1 MQNAGWSG
9 IITVLIAGLIMGSV
23 LVPVKLVRKWAWE
36 NTWLVFSVC
45 AYLISP
51 WLVAYLTIPKLAAVY
66 GQTAST
72 VLIVT
77 CLLGFGWGL
86 AVVLLGIAVDLV
98 GLSISSALLYG
109 ASVAF
114 GSLGALC
121 LIDPSRL
128 FTAAGV
134 RVFAW
139 DLVLLV
145 GVICCAQ
152 AGRLRDPPA
161 THDRVRT
168 RRGVTIS
175 LIAGVLSTLFNI
187 VLAYGE
193 PIRRNAVAL
202 GADPNLASN
211 AIWSLAVSCGSLPS
225 ILWSFRLLQRNST
238 WKLYG
243 ISGAGR
249 NLAMSV
255 GMGAAWIVGTVLY
268 GVAAT
273 RLGRFGAAIGW
284 PVYMSVIIL
293 VGIAWGWLLGEWKAA
308 PRLSIHLLWAGV
320 AVQFFGITL
329 LSLAS

>member
-1 MQNAGWSG
+1 MQFESWAG
-9 IITVLIAGLIMGSV
+9 IATVLVAGVIMGSV
-23 LVPVKLVRKWAWE
+23 LVPLKLVKKWAWE
-36 NTWLVFSVC
+36 NTWLVFAAS

-51 WLVAYLTIPKLAAVY
+51 WLVAYLTIPNLAVVY
-66 GQTAST
+66 ENTGST
-72 VLIVT
+72 VVLVT
-77 CLLGFGWGL
+77 CFLGFGWGF
-86 AVVLLGIAVDLV
+86 AVVLLGLAVDLV

-109 ASVAF
+109 ASVAL

-128 FTAAGV
+128 FTIGGL
-134 RVFAW
+134 RVCAF

-145 GVICCAQ
+145 GVLSCAQ

-161 THDRVRT
+161 THDRVKA

-193 PIRRNAVAL
+193 PIRNNAIAL

-225 ILWSFRLLQRNST
+225 IAWAIRLLNRNSH
-238 WKLYG
+238 WRLFRGEGSGKN
-243 ISGAGR
+243 IS
-249 NLAMSV
+249 MSV
-255 GMGAAWIVGTVLY
+255 GMGAAWIAGTVLY
-268 GVAAT
+268 GVAAS

-293 VGIAWGWLLGEWKAA
+293 VGIAWGCLLGEWKTA
-308 PRLSIHLLWAGV
+308 PRLSIRLLWAGV
-320 AVQFFGITL
+320 AVQILGIVL
-329 LSLAS
+329 LSSAR

>member
-1 MQNAGWSG
+1 MQIEGWTG
-9 IITVLIAGLIMGSV
+9 MAIVLIAGAIMGSV

-36 NTWLVFSVC
+36 NTWLVFAAC

-66 GQTAST
+66 EHTGST
-72 VLIVT
+72 VTIVT
-77 CLLGFGWGL
+77 CFLGLGWGF
-86 AVVLLGIAVDLV
+86 AVVLLGIAVDMV

-109 ASVAF
+109 SSVAF

-121 LIDPSRL
+121 LIDPSKL
-128 FTAAGV
+128 LTAGGL
-134 RVFAW
+134 RICSW

-145 GVICCAQ
+145 GVLCCAQ
-152 AGRLRDPPA
+152 AGRQRDPPA
-161 THDRVRT
+161 THNRIRA

-193 PIRRNAVAL
+193 PIRKSAIAL
-202 GADPNLASN
+202 GANPNLAAN

-225 ILWSFRLLQRNST
+225 IVWSIRLLNRNSH
-238 WKLYG
+238 WRLFRG
-243 ISGAGR
+243 AESGK
-249 NLAMSV
+249 NLSMSV
-255 GMGAAWIVGTVLY
+255 GMGAAWIIGTVLY

-284 PVYMSVIIL
+284 PVYMSAIIL
-293 VGIAWGWLLGEWKAA
+293 TGIAWGWLLGEWKTA
-308 PRLSIHLLWAGV
+308 PRLSIRLLWAGV
-320 AVQFFGITL
+320 AAQILGIAL